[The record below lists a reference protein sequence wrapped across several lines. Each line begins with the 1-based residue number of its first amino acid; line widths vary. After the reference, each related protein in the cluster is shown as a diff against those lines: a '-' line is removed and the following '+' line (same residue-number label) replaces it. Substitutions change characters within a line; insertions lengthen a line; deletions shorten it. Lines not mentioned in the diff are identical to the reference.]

1 VLVEQTDQGP
11 KVVGASD
18 ELLLAQLAEIDEF
31 IRAFVDRDVVLANGF
46 DGDAVERALDSVS
59 LPTPSE
65 VRIWFGWANG
75 GAVGL
80 PTLPL
85 PASLD
90 DALLRYPDDGVAM
103 EAAHTAGY
111 DDTAEMW
118 GAPEGWLRL
127 QSSNN
132 AIAVEC
138 AVPVDAR
145 PRLRVASVDLVDV
158 RSVTD
163 RTAVS
168 LCSVAELCLVGFRA
182 GAFAWDASR
191 RRWRIDVPAFRRE
204 RERMGWPPGSL
215 F

>member
-1 VLVEQTDQGP
+1 M
-11 KVVGASD
+11 VVGASD

-31 IRAFVDRDVVLANGF
+31 IRAFVDRDLVLATGL

-75 GAVGL
+75 GGVGL
-80 PTLPL
+80 PTLPV
-85 PASLD
+85 PASLE
-90 DALLRYPDDGVAM
+90 DALLRYPRDGAAM
-103 EAAHTAGY
+103 EAVHTAGY
-111 DDTAEMW
+111 DYSAEMW

-127 QSSNN
+127 QSSNT

-145 PRLRVASVDLVDV
+145 PRLRVASVDLGDLP
-158 RSVTD
+158 SAID

-182 GAFAWDASR
+182 GAFDWDASR